1 MATHILLIGNSMN
14 NIIIFIIIIS
24 NIVWSED
31 KILWDLGVVIK
42 NNQQNQDSMIKPLLS
57 NTQIKPSYNQS
68 MQSLDLIDI
77 STLSI
82 PSHHIINLLS
92 LHQQYIKLTEY
103 VQQNIK
109 KDEGLSDIER
119 LIYADALY
127 QLGYYKQGIENLNL
141 LSNTYPIDE
150 KYFILALYNKKAG
163 NITDMVNLLN
173 NIINEY
179 PNSDYYKLALLQ
191 VRVMVIQ

>member
-1 MATHILLIGNSMN
+1 MN

-42 NNQQNQDSMIKPLLS
+42 NNQQNQASMIKPLLS
-57 NTQIKPSYNQS
+57 NTQIKPSYSRSIQTV
-68 MQSLDLIDI
+68 DLIDI

-92 LHQQYIKLTEY
+92 LNKQYVKLTEY
-103 VQQNIK
+103 VQEHIK
-109 KDEGLSDIER
+109 KDENLTDVER
-119 LIYADALY
+119 VVYADALY
-127 QLGYYKQGIENLNL
+127 QLGDYNQGIENLNL
-141 LSNTYPIDE
+141 LSNIYPIDE

-163 NITDMVNLLN
+163 NITNMVNLLN

-179 PNSDYYKLALLQ
+179 PDSDYYKLAQLQ
-191 VRVMVIQ
+191 IRGLK